1 MGIGVTSWVTFL
13 VAVAAL
19 VVAVRKSSH
28 LLDRLWHLERLVA
41 KLESEV
47 ASLRRSVE
55 SSEAAS
61 QAEHRPTF
69 GMAPARSAP
78 ERWEKPS
85 WPPAAAEA
93 ATAPTPAVEP
103 TIPEAPVS
111 EVVTAPAVI
120 TAQINETAQVE
131 PAAPIA
137 AAPDHLAEVDSPAEV
152 PSEVFARTP
161 VSPAASKARRRAR
174 SISSSA
180 WAGGSTAGW
189 AASRWRWPA
198 CSW

>member
-55 SSEAAS
+55 SSESAT
-61 QAEHRPTF
+61 QAERRPTF
-69 GMAPARSAP
+69 GMAPERNAP

-85 WPPAAAEA
+85 WRPAAPEGPTGP
-93 ATAPTPAVEP
+93 TAAVEP
-103 TIPEAPVS
+103 TIPEAPIS
-111 EVVTAPAVI
+111 EVVTAPDVI

-137 AAPDHLAEVDSPAEV
+137 AAPDRPAEVDSPEEV
-152 PSEVFARTP
+152 PSEVFARP
-161 VSPAASKARRRAR
+161 PESPAAETL
-174 SISSSA
+174 
-180 WAGGSTAGW
+180 AGAPFTAD
-189 AASRWRWPA
+189 ADESLQ
-198 CSW
+198 